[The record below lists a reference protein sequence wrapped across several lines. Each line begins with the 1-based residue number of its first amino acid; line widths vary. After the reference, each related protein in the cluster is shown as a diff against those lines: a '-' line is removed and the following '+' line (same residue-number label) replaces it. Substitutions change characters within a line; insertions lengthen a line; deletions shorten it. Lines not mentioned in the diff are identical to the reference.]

1 MQMANANTSATLRA
15 CGAHAQKV
23 YIPLGKKGGYGTGN
37 GEWSRPRRADS
48 LEAWL
53 GWCAGLLCQELQFR
67 SPL

>member
-23 YIPLGKKGGYGTGN
+23 YHWAKRVGM